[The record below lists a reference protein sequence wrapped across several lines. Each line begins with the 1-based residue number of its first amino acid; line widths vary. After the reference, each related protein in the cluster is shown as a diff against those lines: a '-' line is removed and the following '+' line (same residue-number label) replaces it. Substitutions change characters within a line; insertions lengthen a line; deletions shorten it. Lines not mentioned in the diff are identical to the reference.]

1 METKNSY
8 GLLLLLFLIAFMAG
22 CNDDE
27 PETLRFYDA
36 SYEVPVHGTRYIG
49 VESGSGDYTLAVEN
63 YAMFSASREDGWSN
77 PSGMLLVR
85 GLLTGESML
94 TVTDNVT
101 RETRSLQIKVIDSY
115 EVFRVSTFKN
125 KQPVLSKTPFLFL
138 INNQAR
144 DVYFADMEGE
154 KSITDNGL
162 RVRGKGTYSFTMEGS
177 KPYLI
182 LTYSTDENG
191 LLADDTA
198 IVPTP
203 HKFLITKSSEFA
215 LHRLDENLNLSWGTS
230 SGSYPADQRFLGM
243 KMEEVESGY
252 KIEGELG
259 HVEIPRGIL
268 K

>member
-1 METKNSY
+1 METKNIY
-8 GLLLLLFLIAFMAG
+8 GLMLLLLIIIFMGG
-22 CNDDE
+22 CSYDE
-27 PETLRFYDA
+27 PETLRFYDT
-36 SYEVPVHGTRYIG
+36 SYEVPIHGTRYIG

-85 GLLTGESML
+85 GLLTGEATL

-101 RETRSLQIKVIDSY
+101 RETRSLQIKVTDSY
-115 EVFRVSTFKN
+115 EVFRVSTLKN
-125 KQPVLSKTPFLFL
+125 KHLVLSKTPFLFL

-162 RVRGKGTYSFTMEGS
+162 RVRGKGTYSFTMEDS

-191 LLADDTA
+191 QLTDDTA

-203 HKFLITKSSEFA
+203 HKFLITKSSEFI
-215 LHRLDENLNLSWGTS
+215 LHRLDENLNLGWETP
-230 SGSYPADQRFLGM
+230 SGIYSAEQISLVM

-252 KIEGELG
+252 KIEGKLEQI
-259 HVEIPRGIL
+259 EIPQGIL
-268 K
+268 N